1 MMMLALVWDEEKMY
15 RVLGEDDKNGGEM
28 DCYNGCTRGLGMSK
42 RLSGLRS

>member
-28 DCYNGCTRGLGMSK
+28 DC
-42 RLSGLRS
+42 